1 MKKQISPKIVSLIF
15 AILVICFAI
24 AFYVVASWDEPGSVP
39 PTGNV
44 PAPLNVS
51 NNPQIKSGSLR
62 LGGLT
67 VDNDTLLATSAGNVG
82 IGTTSPSQK
91 LDVDGYI
98 KGRTGLCIGND
109 CRSSWPS
116 GGGGVTSLSAG
127 TGITLNPNPITSTGT
142 ISANTTYLQRRVTGT
157 CAAGSSIRV
166 INANGSVTCEPDDV
180 GAAGLTCTTVK
191 AIGNFGSSV
200 SATCPAGYTAILANC
215 GGTAT
220 IWGDEGGS
228 CYLTPNVN
236 NATGVHHE
244 ALGGVQWTVWVRC
257 CK

>member
-24 AFYVVASWDEPGSVP
+24 AFYVVAWEEPGSAP
-39 PTGNV
+39 PGDNV
-44 PAPLNVS
+44 SAPLNVS
-51 NNPQIKSGSLR
+51 SDQQIKSGSLR

-67 VDNDTLLATSAGNVG
+67 VDNDTWLATSAGNVG

-142 ISANTTYLQRRVTGT
+142 ISANTTYLQRRVSGT
-157 CAAGSSIRV
+157 CASNQAIRV
-166 INANGSVTCEPDDV
+166 INSNGSVTCVNLPSSAICTWSGV
-180 GAAGLTCTTVK
+180 TYSTGAECCAGGHKYQCGSDGAWVDLWTCTTSPGK
-191 AIGNFGSSV
+191 
-200 SATCPAGYTAILANC
+200 C
-215 GGTAT
+215 G
-220 IWGDEGGS
+220 E
-228 CYLTPNVN
+228 
-236 NATGVHHE
+236 
-244 ALGGVQWTVWVRC
+244 
-257 CK
+257 